1 MTDFETRSFRVPF
14 ELRMEGENQ
23 TIVGYAS
30 TFDQP
35 YPVDMVTEIIDR
47 SAFTRTLSEKPDVYA
62 LIGHDPSRILG
73 RTKNGT
79 LSLSIDERGL
89 KCVITPVMTRD
100 AEDTLKL
107 IASGCIDAMS
117 FGFKVVKQAFGYAEG
132 KTTRRI
138 TDLELH
144 EVSCVAFPAN
154 ENATLSLRAKEMVT
168 QFQGEQ
174 RKTYE
179 EVMKSTKAETTK
191 GVKVDYTVFGTAK
204 GESKGKKLGV
214 YPTSA
219 KAEAMAEKFKAKGY
233 ADINI
238 VAYEDYSKGSKKV
251 QQDAFD
257 EAMGG
262 RSAGAVETRSEERL
276 FIADSSIRRGR
287 WVISVKLASTNK
299 KVFQYDSED
308 QTEKENP
315 NGDGWMKD
323 ADDYQGLANWLLH
336 LNIME
341 KDERLITSGGS
352 REYVATRSS
361 SARAV
366 ETRADNSDVVKKL
379 PQSIIHIKNEDGNI
393 FAENITTDDVIAV
406 MTDDYDNEQEFYE
419 SQDIKD
425 IKDVQGFADY
435 LVGLGLVEKGDVVM
449 SAGKKYV
456 VRSAPATELKTRA
469 TPATEGQQ
477 ALNVENLKALADK
490 AESLVK
496 SARAKYMRAQADEL
510 DGAGSLYPPYGN
522 ADKFNLKEATQ
533 SALQEL
539 KEAESKAKKAFSL
552 FTDADENLRNM
563 LRKGKKGNR
572 SCNAKLLELRN
583 RIASPIDR
591 K

>member
-1 MTDFETRSFRVPF
+1 
-14 ELRMEGENQ
+14 MEGENQ

-154 ENATLSLRAKEMVT
+154 ENATLSLRAREMVT
-168 QFQGEQ
+168 QFQREKRYTPKDVQIEDDKRPTWVFQQESDELVLLYYPDGNKDGYVEKEIVLADSEKGIEEWYKEHGVAGKKDTVGFGSFIKDANYLQ
-174 RKTYE
+174 AKKGDVVKVSGADMGRPYIVRSIEHRKTYD
-179 EVMKSTKAETTK
+179 EVVKSTKAETTK

-238 VAYEDYSKGSKKV
+238 VAYENYSKGSKKV

-262 RSAGAVETRSEERL
+262 RSAG
-276 FIADSSIRRGR
+276 
-287 WVISVKLASTNK
+287 
-299 KVFQYDSED
+299 
-308 QTEKENP
+308 
-315 NGDGWMKD
+315 
-323 ADDYQGLANWLLH
+323 
-336 LNIME
+336 
-341 KDERLITSGGS
+341 
-352 REYVATRSS
+352 
-361 SARAV
+361 AV

-393 FAENITTDDVIAV
+393 FAENIQTNDVIAV
-406 MTDDYDNEQEFYE
+406 MTDDYDDEQEFYE

-456 VRSAPATELKTRA
+456 VRSTPATKLETRA

-477 ALNVENLKALADK
+477 ALNVENLKAEANHAEKLVRIAKATLLRVQADRMEAIDRSMGELAHLNSLVRTAEDKVTEAENYAKETYSAFEK
-490 AESLVK
+490 AE
-496 SARAKYMRAQADEL
+496 
-510 DGAGSLYPPYGN
+510 
-522 ADKFNLKEATQ
+522 DK
-533 SALQEL
+533 
-539 KEAESKAKKAFSL
+539 
-552 FTDADENLRNM
+552 LRDM

>member
-1 MTDFETRSFRVPF
+1 
-14 ELRMEGENQ
+14 
-23 TIVGYAS
+23 
-30 TFDQP
+30 
-35 YPVDMVTEIIDR
+35 
-47 SAFTRTLSEKPDVYA
+47 
-62 LIGHDPSRILG
+62 
-73 RTKNGT
+73 
-79 LSLSIDERGL
+79 
-89 KCVITPVMTRD
+89 
-100 AEDTLKL
+100 
-107 IASGCIDAMS
+107 
-117 FGFKVVKQAFGYAEG
+117 
-132 KTTRRI
+132 
-138 TDLELH
+138 
-144 EVSCVAFPAN
+144 
-154 ENATLSLRAKEMVT
+154 
-168 QFQGEQ
+168 
-174 RKTYE
+174 
-179 EVMKSTKAETTK
+179 MKSTKAETTK

-233 ADINI
+233 SDINI

-262 RSAGAVETRSEERL
+262 RSAG
-276 FIADSSIRRGR
+276 
-287 WVISVKLASTNK
+287 
-299 KVFQYDSED
+299 
-308 QTEKENP
+308 
-315 NGDGWMKD
+315 
-323 ADDYQGLANWLLH
+323 
-336 LNIME
+336 
-341 KDERLITSGGS
+341 
-352 REYVATRSS
+352 
-361 SARAV
+361 AV

-477 ALNVENLKALADK
+477 ALNVENLKAEANHAEKLVRIAKATLLRVQADRMEAIDRSMGELAHLNSLVRTAEDKVTEAENYAKETYSAFEK
-490 AESLVK
+490 AE
-496 SARAKYMRAQADEL
+496 D
-510 DGAGSLYPPYGN
+510 
-522 ADKFNLKEATQ
+522 
-533 SALQEL
+533 
-539 KEAESKAKKAFSL
+539 
-552 FTDADENLRNM
+552 NLRDM

-572 SCNAKLLELRN
+572 SCNEKLLELRN

>member
-154 ENATLSLRAKEMVT
+154 ENATLSLRAREMAI
-168 QFQGEQ
+168 QCQGEH

-179 EVMKSTKAETTK
+179 EVLKSTKAETTK

-238 VAYEDYSKGSKKV
+238 VAYENYSKGSKKV

-262 RSAGAVETRSEERL
+262 RSAGAVETR
-276 FIADSSIRRGR
+276 AD
-287 WVISVKLASTNK
+287 VI
-299 KVFQYDSED
+299 
-308 QTEKENP
+308 
-315 NGDGWMKD
+315 G
-323 ADDYQGLANWLLH
+323 
-336 LNIME
+336 
-341 KDERLITSGGS
+341 
-352 REYVATRSS
+352 
-361 SARAV
+361 
-366 ETRADNSDVVKKL
+366 KL

-393 FAENITTDDVIAV
+393 FAENIQTNDVIAV
-406 MTDDYDNEQEFYE
+406 MTDDYDDEQEFYE

-456 VRSAPATELKTRA
+456 VRSTLATTLETRA

-477 ALNVENLKALADK
+477 ALNVENLKAESNK
-490 AESLVK
+490 AEVLVK
-496 SARAKYMRAQADEL
+496 KAKATLLRAQADVEDAYDGTGL
-510 DGAGSLYPPYGN
+510 DLAHANAMASEASHKVNEAENYAKETFSAFTN
-522 ADKFNLKEATQ
+522 ADEK
-533 SALQEL
+533 
-539 KEAESKAKKAFSL
+539 
-552 FTDADENLRNM
+552 LRDM
-563 LRKGKKGNR
+563 LRKSKKGNR
-572 SCNAKLLELRN
+572 SCETQLLELRN

>member
-168 QFQGEQ
+168 QFQREN
-174 RKTYE
+174 RKTYD
-179 EVMKSTKAETTK
+179 EVLKSTKAETTK

-204 GESKGKKLGV
+204 GESKG
-214 YPTSA
+214 
-219 KAEAMAEKFKAKGY
+219 
-233 ADINI
+233 
-238 VAYEDYSKGSKKV
+238 SKKV

-262 RSAGAVETRSEERL
+262 RSAG
-276 FIADSSIRRGR
+276 
-287 WVISVKLASTNK
+287 
-299 KVFQYDSED
+299 
-308 QTEKENP
+308 
-315 NGDGWMKD
+315 
-323 ADDYQGLANWLLH
+323 
-336 LNIME
+336 
-341 KDERLITSGGS
+341 
-352 REYVATRSS
+352 
-361 SARAV
+361 AV

-393 FAENITTDDVIAV
+393 FAENIQTNDVIAV
-406 MTDDYDNEQEFYE
+406 MTDDYDDEQEFYE

-456 VRSAPATELKTRA
+456 VRSTPATKLETRA

-477 ALNVENLKALADK
+477 ALNVENLKAEANHAEKLVRIARATLLRVQADRMEAIDRSMGELAHLNSLVRTAEDKVTEAENYAKETYSAFEK
-490 AESLVK
+490 AENK
-496 SARAKYMRAQADEL
+496 
-510 DGAGSLYPPYGN
+510 
-522 ADKFNLKEATQ
+522 
-533 SALQEL
+533 
-539 KEAESKAKKAFSL
+539 
-552 FTDADENLRNM
+552 LRDM

-583 RIASPIDR
+583 RIAPPIDR

>member
-1 MTDFETRSFRVPF
+1 
-14 ELRMEGENQ
+14 MEGENQ

-154 ENATLSLRAKEMVT
+154 ENATLSLRAREMVT
-168 QFQGEQ
+168 QFQREKRYTPKDVQIEDDKRPTWVFQQESDELVLLYYPDGNKDGYVEKEIVLADSEKGIEEWYKEHGVAGKKDTVGFGSFIKDANYLQ
-174 RKTYE
+174 AKKGDVVKVSGADMGRPYIVRSIEHRKTYD
-179 EVMKSTKAETTK
+179 EVVKSTKAETTK

-219 KAEAMAEKFKAKGY
+219 KAEAMAEKFKSKGY
-233 ADINI
+233 TDINI
-238 VAYEDYSKGSKKV
+238 VAYENYSKGSKKV

-262 RSAGAVETRSEERL
+262 RSAGAVETR
-276 FIADSSIRRGR
+276 AD
-287 WVISVKLASTNK
+287 VI
-299 KVFQYDSED
+299 
-308 QTEKENP
+308 
-315 NGDGWMKD
+315 G
-323 ADDYQGLANWLLH
+323 
-336 LNIME
+336 
-341 KDERLITSGGS
+341 
-352 REYVATRSS
+352 
-361 SARAV
+361 
-366 ETRADNSDVVKKL
+366 KL

-393 FAENITTDDVIAV
+393 FAENIQTNDVIAV
-406 MTDDYDNEQEFYE
+406 MTDDYDDEQEFYE

-456 VRSAPATELKTRA
+456 VRSTLATTLETRA

-477 ALNVENLKALADK
+477 ALNVENLKAESNK
-490 AESLVK
+490 AEVLVK
-496 SARAKYMRAQADEL
+496 KAKATLLRAQADVEDAYDGTGL
-510 DGAGSLYPPYGN
+510 DLAHANAMASEASHKVNEAENYAKETFSAFTN
-522 ADKFNLKEATQ
+522 ADEK
-533 SALQEL
+533 
-539 KEAESKAKKAFSL
+539 
-552 FTDADENLRNM
+552 LRDM
-563 LRKGKKGNR
+563 LRKSKKGNR
-572 SCNAKLLELRN
+572 SCETQLLELRN

>member
-168 QFQGEQ
+168 QFQREN
-174 RKTYE
+174 RKTYD
-179 EVMKSTKAETTK
+179 EVLKSTKAETTK

-219 KAEAMAEKFKAKGY
+219 KAEAMAEKFKSKGY

-262 RSAGAVETRSEERL
+262 RSAGAVETR
-276 FIADSSIRRGR
+276 
-287 WVISVKLASTNK
+287 
-299 KVFQYDSED
+299 
-308 QTEKENP
+308 
-315 NGDGWMKD
+315 
-323 ADDYQGLANWLLH
+323 
-336 LNIME
+336 
-341 KDERLITSGGS
+341 
-352 REYVATRSS
+352 
-361 SARAV
+361 
-366 ETRADNSDVVKKL
+366 
-379 PQSIIHIKNEDGNI
+379 
-393 FAENITTDDVIAV
+393 
-406 MTDDYDNEQEFYE
+406 
-419 SQDIKD
+419 
-425 IKDVQGFADY
+425 
-435 LVGLGLVEKGDVVM
+435 
-449 SAGKKYV
+449 
-456 VRSAPATELKTRA
+456 A

-477 ALNVENLKALADK
+477 ALNVENLKAEADR
-490 AESLVK
+490 AEGLVK
-496 SARAKYMRAQADEL
+496 KAKATVLRAKADRMEAL
-510 DGAGSLYPPYGN
+510 DGSMGDMTHLN
-522 ADKFNLKEATQ
+522 NLIKTAQNNVT
-533 SALQEL
+533 
-539 KEAESKAKKAFSL
+539 EAEKYAKETYHAFVVAE
-552 FTDADENLRNM
+552 DNLRDM
-563 LRKGKKGNR
+563 LRKSKNGNR
-572 SCNAKLLELRN
+572 SCETQLLELRN

>member
-154 ENATLSLRAKEMVT
+154 ENATLSLRAREMVK

-233 ADINI
+233 SDINI

-262 RSAGAVETRSEERL
+262 RSAG
-276 FIADSSIRRGR
+276 
-287 WVISVKLASTNK
+287 
-299 KVFQYDSED
+299 
-308 QTEKENP
+308 
-315 NGDGWMKD
+315 
-323 ADDYQGLANWLLH
+323 
-336 LNIME
+336 
-341 KDERLITSGGS
+341 
-352 REYVATRSS
+352 
-361 SARAV
+361 AV

-456 VRSAPATELKTRA
+456 VRSVPATELKTRA

-477 ALNVENLKALADK
+477 ALNVENLKAEANHAEKLVRIAKATLLRVQADRMEAIDRSMGELAHLNSLVRTAEDKVTEAENYAKETYSAFEK
-490 AESLVK
+490 AE
-496 SARAKYMRAQADEL
+496 D
-510 DGAGSLYPPYGN
+510 
-522 ADKFNLKEATQ
+522 
-533 SALQEL
+533 
-539 KEAESKAKKAFSL
+539 
-552 FTDADENLRNM
+552 NLRDM

-572 SCNAKLLELRN
+572 SCNEKLLELRN